1 MTDWEHLNRLNK
13 NNLIRLHKNNLQ
25 RFFNSVPSNNR
36 WDNLHERL
44 RNVLNIK
51 RKPEKIL
58 KMDKS
63 RHEINVRKNQE
74 GKVNAQEA
82 AFSRSQI
89 RLINL
94 ELAIRKK
101 QQQRAAEKALSYGA
115 MSRIRNKRK
124 TRNFIREEL
133 SLFPRNIVTGLL
145 RPSQIKSRYLESL

>member
-13 NNLIRLHKNNLQ
+13 NNLIRLHRNNLQ
-25 RFFNSVPSNNR
+25 RFFKNVPSNNR
-36 WDNLHERL
+36 WNNLHERL

-51 RKPEKIL
+51 RKPERIL
-58 KMDKS
+58 KMDKI
-63 RHEINVRKNQE
+63 RHENNVRRNQE
-74 GKVNAQEA
+74 GKINAQEA

-94 ELAIRKK
+94 ELALRKK

-133 SLFPRNIVTGLL
+133 SLFPPNIMTGLL
-145 RPSQIKSRYLESL
+145 RPSQVKSRYLKGL